1 MKIIDVD
8 LKKSET
14 ALFVGDASMDFNEF
28 MKESRYGKAL
38 FIIDE
43 NVLRIHGGRIEKE
56 FDGFSKERV
65 VSIPS
70 GESSKSLRTLEMV
83 YNRLSEMEADRDD
96 LLVAVGGGVVGD
108 IAGFAAGTFK
118 RGMDYVNVPTT
129 LLAQVDS
136 SVGGKTAVNLEAG
149 KNLVGMF
156 HHPKAVFAD
165 KSFLETLGK
174 EAMLDGMAEM
184 AKYGCIGD
192 KDFFMYMKKIVPGE
206 FLQRNAGFCVEKALL
221 MKMEY
226 VAEDEKDRG
235 RRMLL
240 NFGHTIAHVL
250 ETMEGYQLISHG
262 MAVACGMLQITR
274 LSEARGLTEPGTAR
288 EIEEALSAL
297 GFDTG
302 SFRKIKAGK
311 ESLDIMRQ
319 DKKTIDGCLN
329 LVLLKRIGEAFI
341 HRVPI
346 EGLEAFFAEER
357 G

>member
-1 MKIIDVD
+1 MKIFDSGIG
-8 LKKSET
+8 KSET
-14 ALFVGDASMDFNEF
+14 AIFVGSASVDFNEF
-28 MKESRYGKAL
+28 MVESQYGKAL
-38 FIIDE
+38 FMIDE
-43 NVLRIHGGRIEKE
+43 NVFKIHGNLMQKE
-56 FDGFSKERV
+56 FKGFSQERTIL
-65 VSIPS
+65 IPS
-70 GESSKSLRTLEMV
+70 GESNKSIKTLEMV
-83 YNRLSEMEADRDD
+83 YKRLSEMEADRDD
-96 LLVAVGGGVVGD
+96 VLVAVGGGVVGD
-108 IAGFAAGTFK
+108 MAGFAAGTFK

-136 SVGGKTAVNLEAG
+136 SVGGKTAVNLESG

-165 KSFLETLGK
+165 KSFLKTLDKETL
-174 EAMLDGMAEM
+174 LDGMAEM

-192 KDFFMYMKKIVPGE
+192 KEFFMYMKNIVTGE
-206 FLQRNAGFCVEKALL
+206 FLEKNARFCVEKSLL
-221 MKMEY
+221 TKMKY
-226 VAEDEKDRG
+226 VSEDEKDRG

-250 ETMEGYQLISHG
+250 ETMEGYESISHG

-274 LSEARGLTEPGTAR
+274 LSEARGLTEPGTAN
-288 EIEEALSAL
+288 EIEQILSAL

-302 SFRKIKAGK
+302 SFREIQAGK

-341 HRVPI
+341 HRVPVGGI
-346 EGLEAFFAEER
+346 EAFFAEER

>member
-14 ALFVGDASMDFNEF
+14 ALFVGDACMDFNEF
-28 MKESRYGKAL
+28 MKESQYGKAL

-43 NVLRIHGGRIEKE
+43 NVLRIHGSRIGME
-56 FDGFSKERV
+56 FEGFSPQRTV
-65 VSIPS
+65 AIPS

-83 YNRLSEMEADRDD
+83 CNRLSEMEADRDD
-96 LLVAVGGGVVGD
+96 LVVAVGGGVVGD
-108 IAGFAAGTFK
+108 IAGFAAGTYK

-174 EAMLDGMAEM
+174 ETILDGMAEM
-184 AKYGCIGD
+184 VKYGCIGD
-192 KDFFMYMKKIVPGE
+192 KDFFMHIKKIDPGE

-221 MKMEY
+221 TKMKY

-274 LSEARGLTEPGTAR
+274 LSEDRGLTEPGTAR
-288 EIEEALSAL
+288 EIEETLSAL

-302 SFRKIKAGK
+302 SFRRIQADK

-346 EGLEAFFAEER
+346 EGLEAFFTEER